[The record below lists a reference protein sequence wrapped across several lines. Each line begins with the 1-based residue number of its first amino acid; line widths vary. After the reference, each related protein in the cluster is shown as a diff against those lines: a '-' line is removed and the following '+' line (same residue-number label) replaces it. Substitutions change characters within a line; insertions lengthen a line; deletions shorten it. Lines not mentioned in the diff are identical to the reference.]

1 MIRAGG
7 NPAATAII
15 NGGLRCVAKPITTRP
30 TPNKVSIPL
39 DFAAKAQD
47 ISIAALGVGAKSY

>member
-1 MIRAGG
+1 
-7 NPAATAII
+7 
-15 NGGLRCVAKPITTRP
+15 
-30 TPNKVSIPL
+30 VSIPL